1 MSPVKNNMR
10 GYREI
15 MTNRI
20 GNITTTIFNG
30 VSLTYNI
37 SINRLPVNHLSRQT
51 DRQTDRQSLS
61 AFNNFTSYENRKK
74 SRA

>member
-51 DRQTDRQSLS
+51 DRQTES
-61 AFNNFTSYENRKK
+61 
-74 SRA
+74 